1 MAKDHLNEYEL
12 FYQEI
17 PTRDY
22 LSEFDTEIEDLVE
35 ERLPDRGL
43 DASQVSRL
51 AQDTEIEPD
60 TSDKPQSTGDPQL
73 FKDQK

>member
-1 MAKDHLNEYEL
+1 MAKDRLNEYEL

-22 LSEFDTEIEDLVE
+22 LSEFDTEIEDLVDE
-35 ERLPDRGL
+35 HPRDPGL

-51 AQDTEIEPD
+51 AQDTKNKPE
-60 TSDKPQSTGDPQL
+60 TSDKSIRPRNPQL
-73 FKDQK
+73 FQDQD